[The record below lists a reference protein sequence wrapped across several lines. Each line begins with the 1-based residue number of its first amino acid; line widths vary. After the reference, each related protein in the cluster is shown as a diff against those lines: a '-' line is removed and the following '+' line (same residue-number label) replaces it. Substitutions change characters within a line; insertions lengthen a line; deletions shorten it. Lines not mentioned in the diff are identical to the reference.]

1 MSINLNSVLSSAI
14 YSQVFGIVESNYPVD
29 KISGGFSSGAGR
41 ITNGLQD
48 TNVFGSE
55 RGATGMGGGY
65 GLTLGSSVQG
75 ME

>member
-1 MSINLNSVLSSAI
+1 M
-14 YSQVFGIVESNYPVD
+14 D

-41 ITNGLQD
+41 TTNVLQD

-55 RGATGMGGGY
+55 RGANAMGSGY
-65 GLTLGSSVQG
+65 GLTPGSSVQG